1 MLKSCI
7 RAERKKLRSSAIW
20 LLFLIV
26 PVFPAIMGTFN
37 YIGNLA
43 VLKNGWYSLWT
54 QHTLF
59 YTDFFYAPLIAAY
72 AAYLWRM
79 EHLNHNWN
87 FLMTAP
93 VPLKDL
99 ILAKFIV
106 LFQMTVFTQIWIGI
120 LFFVCGKLAGL
131 PGLMPLPC
139 IFWLFRGCIGS
150 LGIIALSLLL
160 SMVIRSFSV
169 PVILALFGSI
179 GSLGMVAKG
188 AGYFWPYALMMLAMN
203 ANSATDNMAGTYVPF
218 LFSAALFLFLFLE
231 TAIFLL
237 KKKDVHSV

>member
-1 MLKSCI
+1 
-7 RAERKKLRSSAIW
+7 
-20 LLFLIV
+20 
-26 PVFPAIMGTFN
+26 
-37 YIGNLA
+37 
-43 VLKNGWYSLWT
+43 
-54 QHTLF
+54 
-59 YTDFFYAPLIAAY
+59 
-72 AAYLWRM
+72 
-79 EHLNHNWN
+79 
-87 FLMTAP
+87 
-93 VPLKDL
+93 
-99 ILAKFIV
+99 
-106 LFQMTVFTQIWIGI
+106 
-120 LFFVCGKLAGL
+120 
-131 PGLMPLPC
+131 MPLPC

-179 GSLGMVAKG
+179 VSLGMVAKG